1 MTTGVVLK
9 YLTGRTP
16 NQHGQ
21 SIVVPLFTN
30 KPTRL
35 INTYQTVL
43 QLSHK
48 QRHTQYSHSRYYI
61 SRFTPVHW
69 EKLK

>member
-1 MTTGVVLK
+1 VTTGV
-9 YLTGRTP
+9 TGRTP

-35 INTYQTVL
+35 IKIYNKPFFSYLTSSDIHSIVTVVTISL
-43 QLSHK
+43 VLH
-48 QRHTQYSHSRYYI
+48 QY
-61 SRFTPVHW
+61 TG
-69 EKLK
+69 KN